1 MASAFAKEFDV
12 SKIASPATQ
21 ASNTK
26 NACDT
31 EVRPN
36 DRHSDRSPAEV
47 RTSSNNPQQ
56 QEQHGSSQDNNG
68 TSSRDPTDKA
78 LSQVP
83 KSVSAEVATPAL
95 SKFFQST
102 LAGQRDNRTRQAS
115 QDAANV
121 HIELDDN
128 NSDWTDDS
136 SSKRVDNDSMDNVQ
150 SPDIELQYKLA
161 KAYENDHEGLTRSDE
176 SAMELY
182 LKAANQ
188 DHAEAQVRMANYY
201 REGFSDHKDH
211 TNAFEWYMK
220 AAIQGHTDASL
231 SAPTNIPMSREG
243 NNTRRRVQAIRP
255 VYSTSKPTTPAAATD
270 PDVIHIAVHSGDAGK
285 EILSWEDIVFAFKD
299 ALNIRHGADI
309 LSLEPICFAAMPDVV
324 LDVYVE
330 APMMQISQRPY
341 ELFMRRAYRRTSE
354 PGKTSPPSQFTQAAP
369 RSKKVIKPNRKTTVV
384 DEEEES
390 NFIIVQS
397 QAPSVVTS
405 STNNNTKASYSSQP
419 KASNSTNA
427 KPSDNILPQHGLHF
441 PAEEIT
447 DTSCRPRE
455 RYGTIHIG
463 LFYELGQGV
472 EKYSSRAAF
481 WYNKAAH
488 QGFAK
493 AQSNL
498 GILYFKGEGTEK
510 NNALAM

>member
-1 MASAFAKEFDV
+1 LA
-12 SKIASPATQ
+12 
-21 ASNTK
+21 
-26 NACDT
+26 
-31 EVRPN
+31 
-36 DRHSDRSPAEV
+36 
-47 RTSSNNPQQ
+47 
-56 QEQHGSSQDNNG
+56 
-68 TSSRDPTDKA
+68 
-78 LSQVP
+78 P
-83 KSVSAEVATPAL
+83 KSRLHADVQPAPKPL
-95 SKFFQST
+95 PLTASQST
-102 LAGQRDNRTRQAS
+102 L
-115 QDAANV
+115 
-121 HIELDDN
+121 
-128 NSDWTDDS
+128 
-136 SSKRVDNDSMDNVQ
+136 Q
-150 SPDIELQYKLA
+150 SLP
-161 KAYENDHEGLTRSDE
+161 T
-176 SAMELY
+176 SA
-182 LKAANQ
+182 
-188 DHAEAQVRMANYY
+188 
-201 REGFSDHKDH
+201 
-211 TNAFEWYMK
+211 
-220 AAIQGHTDASL
+220 
-231 SAPTNIPMSREG
+231 
-243 NNTRRRVQAIRP
+243 
-255 VYSTSKPTTPAAATD
+255 
-270 PDVIHIAVHSGDAGK
+270 
-285 EILSWEDIVFAFKD
+285 
-299 ALNIRHGADI
+299 
-309 LSLEPICFAAMPDVV
+309 
-324 LDVYVE
+324 
-330 APMMQISQRPY
+330 
-341 ELFMRRAYRRTSE
+341 SE